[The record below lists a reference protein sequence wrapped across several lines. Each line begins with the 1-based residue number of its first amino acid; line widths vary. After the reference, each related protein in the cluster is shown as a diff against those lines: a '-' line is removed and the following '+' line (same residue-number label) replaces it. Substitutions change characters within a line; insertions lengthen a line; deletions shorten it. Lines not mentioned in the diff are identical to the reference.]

1 MKIYFIVNL
10 MILCGVSQIV
20 FLYIKLAKLG
30 QIDFGQFQDG
40 LLFRTVKIN
49 YNLIIY
55 LTSKVARANSPGS

>member
-30 QIDFGQFQDG
+30 QIDLGQIQD
-40 LLFRTVKIN
+40 TVRDSETK
-49 YNLIIY
+49 L
-55 LTSKVARANSPGS
+55 

>member
-1 MKIYFIVNL
+1 MW
-10 MILCGVSQIV
+10 GVANI